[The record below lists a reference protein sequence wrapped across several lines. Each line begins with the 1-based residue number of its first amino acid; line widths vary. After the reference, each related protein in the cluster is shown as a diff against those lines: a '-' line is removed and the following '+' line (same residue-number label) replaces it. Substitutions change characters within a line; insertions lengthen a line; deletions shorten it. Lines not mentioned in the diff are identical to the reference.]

1 MDSGDRN
8 QNLVCVLLRL
18 TNIYFDYIEAL
29 AYVDPSHAD
38 IWKYMN
44 LIRER
49 AGIPGYGTA
58 SLPKATTTSEIMKLI
73 QKEKRIELS
82 FENCRYFDVRR
93 WGLTNEFFNKPVHGM
108 NVNYDG
114 NEFYKRTEITSR
126 NFDRQYFFP
135 IPQSEKSKN
144 PNLEQNPGW

>member
-1 MDSGDRN
+1 
-8 QNLVCVLLRL
+8 
-18 TNIYFDYIEAL
+18 
-29 AYVDPSHAD
+29 
-38 IWKYMN
+38 
-44 LIRER
+44 
-49 AGIPGYGTA
+49 
-58 SLPKATTTSEIMKLI
+58 
-73 QKEKRIELS
+73 
-82 FENCRYFDVRR
+82 
-93 WGLTNEFFNKPVHGM
+93 M